1 MPDNGRSTS
10 VAPYRQPIS
19 LTQAAAIDDG
29 LRAHMLHVY
38 NYMVLGLAIT
48 GFAALGIYLLA
59 VTDEPELAATV
70 LADWREVPVRVS
82 DDLYLA
88 PFGQLIVE
96 TPLKWF
102 LIGTPLALVLG
113 LGLGVERMPP
123 ATARV
128 LFLVYSA
135 LVGISL
141 GALFLAFAETSVVR
155 VFFITAAAF
164 GALSLWGYT
173 TDRDLTGFG
182 SFLVMGLIGITI
194 TFLANLALGGDAT
207 LFLVSVVGVLVFAG
221 LTAWDTQRLR
231 NDYIY
236 SALDAERGER
246 DAIMGAL
253 SLYLNFINLFA
264 FLLTLFGQRE
274 K

>member
-1 MPDNGRSTS
+1 MPDHGRNTS
-10 VAPYRQPIS
+10 AAPCRQPIS
-19 LTQAAAIDDG
+19 LAEAAAIDDG

-48 GFAALGIYLLA
+48 GFAALGIYLMA
-59 VTDEPELAATV
+59 VTDDAELAATV

-82 DDLYLA
+82 DELYLA

-102 LIGTPLALVLG
+102 LIVTPLALVLG

-141 GALFLAFAETSVVR
+141 GALFLAFAETSIVR
-155 VFFITAAAF
+155 VFFISAAAF

-173 TDRDLTGFG
+173 SDRDLTGFG

-194 TFLANLALGGDAT
+194 TLLANLLLGGDAAH
-207 LFLVSVVGVLVFAG
+207 FLVSVIGVLVFAG

-236 SALDAERGER
+236 SALDDERGER